1 MGELWRK
8 TKMKTTCLPLPLPF
22 RLEEMTLQK
31 GEKRKKV
38 KVMQTGKRK

>member
-1 MGELWRK
+1 MGGLWRK
-8 TKMKTTCLPLPLPF
+8 TKMKTTCLPLPF
-22 RLEEMTLQK
+22 RLVEMTLQK